1 MPKVSKFVLDASAL
15 LAYLNG
21 EPGSE
26 VVEKALAEGAVIG
39 MVNWAEVLSKT
50 MEVGIDPEM
59 LVSELERRGILGN
72 SLEVLPLINQDS
84 LEIARLR
91 LLTRPLGLS
100 LGDRACLALSKRL
113 GIPVL
118 TADRVWAGV
127 PGISITVIR

>member
-50 MEVGIDPEM
+50 VEIGIDPET
-59 LVSELERRGILGN
+59 LASELERRGILGN
-72 SLEVLPLINQDS
+72 TLEVLPLISQDS

-91 LLTRPLGLS
+91 LLTKPLGLS
-100 LGDRACLALSKRL
+100 LGDRACLALGKRL
-113 GIPVL
+113 GIAVL
-118 TADRVWAGV
+118 TADRVWARV